1 MSKYLILVAVLVGVW
16 LLVKTLTVAISL
28 TALALVVFF
37 VYNYITHKGNYTVQE
52 MFETIKSKFKS
63 KD

>member
-1 MSKYLILVAVLVGVW
+1 MSKYLVLVAVLVVVW

-28 TALALVVFF
+28 TALALAVFF
-37 VYNYITHKGNYTVQE
+37 AYNYITSDGNYTVQD
-52 MFETIKSKFKS
+52 MFETIKSKLKS